1 MIGSKEKYALVT
13 GASSGIGYEL
23 AKRFAKD
30 GKNIVVV
37 ARRRDRLEQLKRDI
51 ENDYRTRVV
60 VLVKDLS
67 KPSSPQEI
75 FTELEQQNINI
86 DVLVNNAGYSVWGMF
101 SQTELQRELDMIQV
115 NITSLTHLT
124 KLFLKKMLDN
134 KSGKILNVSSG
145 VGFYSAPLMAVYAS
159 TKSYVLHFSEALADE
174 LKGTGVTVTCLFPD
188 ATKTEFWEMA
198 NASRSRATKAMEN
211 PAKTAENGYR
221 ALEKG
226 KKFILSGGLINRLAP
241 ITVRIAPRSLIIR
254 SCKYFLEQA

>member
-1 MIGSKEKYALVT
+1 MIGSKDKYALVT

-37 ARRRDRLEQLKRDI
+37 ARRQDRLDQLKRDI
-51 ENDYRTRVV
+51 ENDYRTKVV
-60 VLVKDLS
+60 VLAKDLS
-67 KPSSPQEI
+67 KPNSPQEI
-75 FTELEQQNINI
+75 FTQLEQQNINI
-86 DVLVNNAGYSVWGMF
+86 DVLVNNAGYSVFGTF

-115 NITSLTHLT
+115 NITSLTNLT
-124 KLFLKKMLDN
+124 KLFLKKMLDD

-159 TKSYVLHFSEALADE
+159 TKAYVLHFSEALADE

-188 ATKTEFWEMA
+188 ATKTEFWERA
-198 NASRSRATKAMEN
+198 NAGRSRATRAMED

-226 KKFILSGGLINRLAP
+226 RKFILSGSLMNRLAP
-241 ITVRIAPRSLIIR
+241 ITVRIAPRSFIVR
-254 SCKYFLEQA
+254 SCKYFLEQV